1 MSMRSDIAYSSGE
14 GTISSAASPHLSQNK
29 YYVGPQH
36 NMPSIDEESYSN
48 FFLDVQQD
56 VNGRVE
62 DEQREDIEA
71 DEKEEDKDN
80 SPYWREDSSTS
91 AAITPKHNIISPSR
105 SSDRSSNN
113 ANYLPPISTAT
124 DKSSSTATSA
134 SSYNSQLWT
143 TLSIHAAS
151 AAMSTSY
158 PAHQKTAAAQ
168 LVSSLLLQDTK
179 DMNTCVEITHQTIR
193 NAASKTSIAILSSG
207 DNNEGIA
214 TVVASSI
221 LKEGN
226 RILREIDKIKR
237 RSSGK
242 STLSAGSHI
251 MSKRSTEKAA
261 YPTANGNASKSSSQQ
276 AKQQQDEDTK
286 SVLSISTS
294 KFGGDKYATTIPN
307 SPNARSVPSIIT
319 QMIRGTSVSKE
330 GGDSGGTDE
339 ERNEPEQMIVMTNE
353 SCSSSLTPS
362 IYTEEATPIKEG
374 SIIPLMMEKS
384 TFGGALPSSIRTESY
399 YNTNANNA
407 GRAVSNNY
415 DIPAI
420 LTTYQGN
427 TSYLGP
433 VVNEHSFP
441 STTEQQQQQ
450 RRLYQL
456 EEEELERKRANFL
469 AAMSHLQQKL
479 DELDNTT
486 TINQNIPGNSGYT
499 TSGPLT
505 KEELLAIAAAQQHQQ
520 QQYRPLEQQQQLEHM
535 NMPPSMNANH
545 HIIEKGSS
553 RSRAHYPPLPNAHIT
568 QPTVT
573 TYHHRGH
580 RQACL
585 AEQES
590 CTPSISSS
598 DHGRYA
604 LPSCATSSVSSIRSV
619 LRPPS
624 KCFPIVVEE
633 FNNEEKERKLQAQNG
648 LGVIN
653 EAAEWDE
660 DCSVYLSVGECRTI
674 ISADA
679 NNTAPSSVDDNTTE
693 NDVERNEE
701 GEEDDYH
708 PDDSNESIE
717 IVLVASD
724 NQQQQQSSSSLKNR
738 VKDLFRRTK
747 KISFDANAKAPS
759 MKGVLLPSHM
769 PRRNRSKRSIRRERR
784 RARRAS
790 NFMKQIQCRRRVL
803 MKEMRGGFS
812 AAKRKPDD
820 LEETTPPS
828 ACNKNIKEVAES
840 GVIDIGDDFSDIS
853 KHSLI
858 PHLRFKGSSS
868 SSDSTVSTND
878 YGGDYTFNVL
888 TAAWDAVY
896 RGQEALGMNN
906 TAIDNAIEDWANE
919 SLPPTSS
926 LSHGDLAHC
935 SNGSEANTNEVS
947 CGVEKIMQAKQFGS
961 SQWES
966 PNILV
971 QNDSQASVNPK
982 VYAFL

>member
-193 NAASKTSIAILSSG
+193 NAASKASIAILSSG

-221 LKEGN
+221 LKDGN

-237 RSSGK
+237 RSSGGIDETT
-242 STLSAGSHI
+242 SSAGYHI

-261 YPTANGNASKSSSQQ
+261 YSTANGNASKSSSQQ

-307 SPNARSVPSIIT
+307 SPNAQSIPSIIT
-319 QMIRGTSVSKE
+319 QMNRGTSISKE
-330 GGDSGGTDE
+330 GGGSGGTDE

-362 IYTEEATPIKEG
+362 IYTEETTPIKEG
-374 SIIPLMMEKS
+374 SNIPLIMMEKS
-384 TFGGALPSSIRTESY
+384 APGGASPSSIRTESY
-399 YNTNANNA
+399 YNNNANNA

-415 DIPAI
+415 DIPAT
-420 LTTYQGN
+420 LTTHRGN

-456 EEEELERKRANFL
+456 EEEELERKRVNFL

-505 KEELLAIAAAQQHQQ
+505 KEELLAIAAAQQQQQ

-535 NMPPSMNANH
+535 NMPMD
-545 HIIEKGSS
+545 GSS
-553 RSRAHYPPLPNAHIT
+553 YPPLPNAHIT
-568 QPTVT
+568 LPTVT
-573 TYHHRGH
+573 TYHHHRGH

-585 AEQES
+585 AEES
-590 CTPSISSS
+590 CTPSITSS
-598 DHGRYA
+598 DHGRYS

-633 FNNEEKERKLQAQNG
+633 FNNEEKEKKLQAQNG

-660 DCSVYLSVGECRTI
+660 DFSVYLSVGECRTI

-679 NNTAPSSVDDNTTE
+679 NNTAPSSVDGNTTE

-724 NQQQQQSSSSLKNR
+724 NQQQQQSSSLKNR

-906 TAIDNAIEDWANE
+906 TAIDNAIEDLTNE
-919 SLPPTSS
+919 SLPPKPS
-926 LSHGDLAHC
+926 LSHGDLADC